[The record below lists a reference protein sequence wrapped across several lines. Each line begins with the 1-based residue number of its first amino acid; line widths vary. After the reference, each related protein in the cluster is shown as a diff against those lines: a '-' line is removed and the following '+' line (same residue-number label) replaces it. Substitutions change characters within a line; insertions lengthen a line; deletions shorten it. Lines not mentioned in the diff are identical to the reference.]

1 MWFAGGFNVLT
12 FINRALIIILF
23 VAVGYSF
30 CRLHWLG
37 GLAGLAIGVILVGM
51 EYRRGRQPGAG
62 YKILDTSVII
72 DGRIADICKT
82 GFLEGVL
89 VIPGFVLQELQRIA
103 DSADV
108 LKRNRGR
115 RGLDTLSVLQQMP
128 AVTVQIM
135 HQDFPDIA
143 AVDEKLLRLA
153 KKLKGKL
160 LTNDINLNKIAGLQK
175 IVVLNINDLSNAVKT
190 VVLPGEEMMIKIIKE
205 GKEPGPGVGYLDDG
219 TMVVIENGRNLLNQ
233 RVAVNVTSVLQT
245 TAGRM
250 VFAKT
255 KTAGE

>member
-1 MWFAGGFNVLT
+1 VFTL
-12 FINRALIIILF
+12 INRIFNIILF
-23 VAVGYSF
+23 I
-30 CRLHWLG
+30 LG
-37 GLAGLAIGVILVGM
+37 GYVLIQPRFVGAALGLVISLSLTGLEVWKNR
-51 EYRRGRQPGAG
+51 YPQPGF
-62 YKILDTSVII
+62 KILDTSVII

-82 GFLEGVL
+82 GFLEGTL

-115 RGLDTLSVLQQMP
+115 RGLDTLAMLQRMP
-128 AVTVQIM
+128 GLAVRIM
-135 HQDFPDIA
+135 HHDFPEIP

-153 KKLKGKL
+153 KKLQGRL
-160 LTNDINLNKIAGLQK
+160 LTNDINLNKIASLQK
-175 IVVLNINDLSNAVKT
+175 ITVLNINDLSNAVKT
-190 VVLPGEEMMIKIIKE
+190 VVLPGEEMVIKVIKE
-205 GKEPGPGVGYLDDG
+205 GKEPGQGVGYLDDG
-219 TMVVIENGRNLLNQ
+219 TMVVIENGRGLLNQ

-255 KTAGE
+255 KGAGE